1 MTKSNILLV
10 ICLVFIG
17 GVFLASPHL
26 IEKQKSPLM
35 NYNDSEKDFLFT
47 GKIIKEPDER
57 GDNVKLT
64 METEMGKVLITT
76 GIYPEYAY
84 GDVLKING
92 ELKTPAVFAAS
103 KEASLAP
110 KEREE
115 FNYKNYLAKEGIYS
129 VMYWPKIE
137 ILERDRGS
145 SIYSALFKFKNKMTE
160 SIEKIMP
167 FPESALLEGLIL
179 GNRQIFSKD
188 LKESLN
194 ITGTSHIVAV
204 SGMNIVILTNILMFV
219 LIGLGMWRN
228 QAFYFILVL
237 ICLFIIMV
245 GAPASAIRAG
255 IMSSILLFANKI
267 GRLSNATR
275 IMIFAAAVMLALNP
289 LLLRFDVGFQLSFL
303 AVFGLIYIK
312 PIFDGWLNKILPS
325 KFSEWIEDGK
335 FRKGIKDAITTT
347 LAAQIAVLGIL
358 IYNFGRISFISPFTN
373 ILIVPLLPYVTIII
387 LIFGGA
393 TFVWSFLGKI
403 LVWPT
408 YLATT
413 YILRLIEW
421 FSKIPFAAKEIQN
434 VHWIWLVGYYIL
446 LIGFLIWYTKRK
458 SRQVFL
464 PT

>member
-1 MTKSNILLV
+1 MTKSNILLA

-17 GVFLASPHL
+17 GVFLVSPYL

-35 NYNDSEKDFLFT
+35 NYNDSEKDFLFI
-47 GKIIKEPDER
+47 GKVTKEPDKKS
-57 GDNVKLT
+57 DSVKLT
-64 METEMGKVLITT
+64 VETEMGKVLVTT

-84 GDVLKING
+84 GDVLKIKG
-92 ELKTPAVFAAS
+92 KLKTPAIFAAS

-129 VMYWPKIE
+129 VAYWPKIE
-137 ILERDRGS
+137 ILERNKGNF
-145 SIYSALFKFKNKMTE
+145 IYQAIFKFKNRMTE

-167 FPESALLEGLIL
+167 FPEASLLEGLIL
-179 GNRQIFSKD
+179 GNKQVFSQD

-194 ITGTSHIVAV
+194 LTGTSHIVAV
-204 SGMNIVILTNILMFV
+204 SGMNIVILSNILMFV

-228 QAFYFILVL
+228 QAFYFVLVL

-255 IMSSILLFANKI
+255 IMSSILLFAQKI

-275 IMIFAAAVMLALNP
+275 IMIFAAAIMLALNP

-303 AVFGLIYIK
+303 AVLGLIYIK
-312 PIFDGWLNKILPS
+312 PVFD
-325 KFSEWIEDGK
+325 EWIMK
-335 FRKGIKDAITTT
+335 IIKKEQLRFWVQIITMT
-347 LAAQIAVLGIL
+347 LAAQIATLPIL
-358 IYNFGRISFISPFTN
+358 IYNFGRISFISPIAN
-373 ILIVPLLPYVTIII
+373 ILIVPLLSYVTAII
-387 LIFGGA
+387 LVFSGA
-393 TFVWSFLGKI
+393 TFIWSFLGKI
-403 LVWPT
+403 LVWPA
-408 YLATT
+408 YFVTT

-421 FSKIPFAAKEIQN
+421 FSKIPFAAKEISN
-434 VHWIWLVGYYIL
+434 VHWVFLVGYYVL
-446 LIGFLIWYTKRK
+446 LVGFLIWHHKRK